1 MFSLPVLEVLLLPV
15 GVVAVEVDVGSLAL
29 VFVVVESSPDVAV
42 SALSADIGELEVS
55 AGVGGPQVFA
65 GIDGLQVFAG
75 VDGPQVFAG
84 VAELQVAVEI
94 DELQGTAGVDGPQV
108 FADIGGPQVSADIA
122 ELPVAVGID
131 ELQVFDGI
139 GVPSLVLVPVSVVVF
154 EVDSSGHPTFVPFP
168 NIDHY
173 ASSASYLEVV
183 GEESVHNPTG
193 VRTNYGL
200 CSILSNMG
208 LHHNRNL
215 EQRYNKPNPSHNIVS
230 DTNDLPIDAT
240 TNRSRKTSLNLHQE
254 LRKHHQYPATLSHL
268 EVRQM
273 QWAEAN

>member
-1 MFSLPVLEVLLLPV
+1 M
-15 GVVAVEVDVGSLAL
+15 
-29 VFVVVESSPDVAV
+29 
-42 SALSADIGELEVS
+42 
-55 AGVGGPQVFA
+55 
-65 GIDGLQVFAG
+65 
-75 VDGPQVFAG
+75 
-84 VAELQVAVEI
+84 
-94 DELQGTAGVDGPQV
+94 
-108 FADIGGPQVSADIA
+108 
-122 ELPVAVGID
+122 
-131 ELQVFDGI
+131 
-139 GVPSLVLVPVSVVVF
+139 
-154 EVDSSGHPTFVPFP
+154 FVPFP

-208 LHHNRNL
+208 LHHNKNL
-215 EQRYNKPNPSHNIVS
+215 EQSYNKPNPSHNIVS

-254 LRKHHQYPATLSHL
+254 LRKHHPYPATLSHP

>member
-1 MFSLPVLEVLLLPV
+1 MPE
-15 GVVAVEVDVGSLAL
+15 GVVAVEVEVGSLAL
-29 VFVVVESSPDVAV
+29 VFVVVEASPEVAV
-42 SALSADIGELEVS
+42 LALSADIGGLEGSVGIDEPQVS
-55 AGVGGPQVFA
+55 AGVGEPQVS
-65 GIDGLQVFAG
+65 
-75 VDGPQVFAG
+75 
-84 VAELQVAVEI
+84 
-94 DELQGTAGVDGPQV
+94 
-108 FADIGGPQVSADIA
+108 ADIGGLEGSVGIDEPQVSADIA

-131 ELQVFDGI
+131 EPQVSAGV

-154 EVDSSGHPTFVPFP
+154 EVDSSGRPTFVPFP

-200 CSILSNMG
+200 CNILSNMG
-208 LHHNRNL
+208 LHHNKNL
-215 EQRYNKPNPSHNIVS
+215 EQSYNKPNPSHNIVS

-240 TNRSRKTSLNLHQE
+240 TNHSRKTSLNLLHQE
-254 LRKHHQYPATLSHL
+254 QRKHHPYPATLSHP

-273 QWAEAN
+273 QWAEANQY